1 MQVRRTLVVVG
12 LAGALVA
19 GPAAVS
25 AAQEDANASVAAER
39 LEVACA
45 RVPLIRDRIE
55 RVLARWDADADTRG
69 SQAWLEARAAELR
82 AQGRTERAEV
92 VEATI
97 RVRTERVD
105 VLAARLDRLDE
116 IEDVC
121 NEEGL

>member
-1 MQVRRTLVVVG
+1 MQVRKTLVVVG

-19 GPAAVS
+19 GPAGVS
-25 AAQEDANASVAAER
+25 AAQTSEAPVAAER

-55 RVLARWDADADTRG
+55 RLLARWEGGADTRG
-69 SQAWLEARAAELR
+69 SRAWLEARAAKLR
-82 AQGRTERAEV
+82 EQGRTEAAEV

-105 VLAARLDRLDE
+105 VLEARVLRLDE
-116 IEDVC
+116 LEDVC
-121 NEEGL
+121 TEEGL